1 MKTLKLI
8 ITSML
13 LVLTGAT
20 AYLAPTGLAAAQG
33 KSGEAKEKSAGS
45 SKGKGNAGNA
55 GSSGGA
61 GSAAA
66 DSSGGGSGS
75 SDTGTHAATA
85 PGSKGKPK
93 EAGGTKFSLK
103 SEKDRVANLNS
114 QLKSLNS
121 LKRNEDALRESS
133 DPKIVAVVT
142 FLENTEDKEALEK
155 ALVLL
160 GDSYAA
166 LEADS
171 DALAGEIEGAVTD
184 LSQTLAELLSA
195 GDALANLEGDAAA
208 LTEQLA
214 SLDASLSEAETTLST
229 TLDEQVVA
237 SGTVDS
243 LSAALSAAT
252 ADNSDQELIDQL
264 TAELAEAALTL
275 TNLNIVIE
283 EHQATIAALEE
294 QQTTTTTSLAE
305 VNDAVA
311 LVEDEIA
318 DLSRAQTEHEKLL
331 TELTTAEEALLIE
344 LQAALDEL
352 EGAQSEFETLEAL
365 TTDDVLVDALV
376 AFLINSGQTVD
387 ADGITDEMLEWAK
400 AQLAL

>member
-1 MKTLKLI
+1 M
-8 ITSML
+8 
-13 LVLTGAT
+13 
-20 AYLAPTGLAAAQG
+20 
-33 KSGEAKEKSAGS
+33 
-45 SKGKGNAGNA
+45 
-55 GSSGGA
+55 
-61 GSAAA
+61 
-66 DSSGGGSGS
+66 
-75 SDTGTHAATA
+75 
-85 PGSKGKPK
+85 
-93 EAGGTKFSLK
+93 
-103 SEKDRVANLNS
+103 
-114 QLKSLNS
+114 
-121 LKRNEDALRESS
+121 
-133 DPKIVAVVT
+133 
-142 FLENTEDKEALEK
+142 
-155 ALVLL
+155 
-160 GDSYAA
+160 
-166 LEADS
+166 
-171 DALAGEIEGAVTD
+171 
-184 LSQTLAELLSA
+184 SQTLAELLSA
-195 GDALANLEGDAAA
+195 GDALTNLEGDAAA

-214 SLDASLSEAETTLST
+214 SLDASLSEAATTLST

-243 LSAALSAAT
+243 LSAALDAAT

-264 TAELAEAALTL
+264 NAELAEAALAL

-283 EHQATIAALEE
+283 EQQATIAALEE
-294 QQTTTTTSLAE
+294 QQATATTSLAE

-318 DLSRAQTEHEKLL
+318 DLSQAQTEQEKLL

-352 EGAQSEFETLEAL
+352 EGAQSEFETLEGL

>member
-1 MKTLKLI
+1 
-8 ITSML
+8 
-13 LVLTGAT
+13 
-20 AYLAPTGLAAAQG
+20 
-33 KSGEAKEKSAGS
+33 
-45 SKGKGNAGNA
+45 
-55 GSSGGA
+55 
-61 GSAAA
+61 
-66 DSSGGGSGS
+66 
-75 SDTGTHAATA
+75 
-85 PGSKGKPK
+85 
-93 EAGGTKFSLK
+93 
-103 SEKDRVANLNS
+103 
-114 QLKSLNS
+114 
-121 LKRNEDALRESS
+121 
-133 DPKIVAVVT
+133 
-142 FLENTEDKEALEK
+142 
-155 ALVLL
+155 
-160 GDSYAA
+160 
-166 LEADS
+166 LEANS

-195 GDALANLEGDAAA
+195 GDALATLEGDAAA

-294 QQTTTTTSLAE
+294 QQATTTTSFAE

-318 DLSRAQTEHEKLL
+318 DLSQAQTEYEKLL
-331 TELTTAEEALLIE
+331 TELTTAEEALLIK
-344 LQAALDEL
+344 LQAALDDL
-352 EGAQSEFETLEAL
+352 EGAQSEFETLGAL